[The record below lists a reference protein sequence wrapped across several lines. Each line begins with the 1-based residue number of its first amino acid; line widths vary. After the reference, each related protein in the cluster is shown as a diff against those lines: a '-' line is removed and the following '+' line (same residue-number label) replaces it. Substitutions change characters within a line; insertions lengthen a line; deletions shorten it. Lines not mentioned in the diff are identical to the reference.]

1 MRALLVGA
9 VQVWSWEQAVSLY
22 CHRFVI
28 HSVDRYA
35 FHCVF
40 LENIVASRVK
50 GRDLRALFSWI
61 LLSLFCC
68 FIQMVFTWAGCEREM
83 RPARSM
89 VERLEVL
96 YVLDRSIA
104 IIKLTV

>member
-50 GRDLRALFSWI
+50 GRDLRALFFLDFTVAF
-61 LLSLFCC
+61 LLFYSNG
-68 FIQMVFTWAGCEREM
+68 IHMG
-83 RPARSM
+83 
-89 VERLEVL
+89 RL
-96 YVLDRSIA
+96 
-104 IIKLTV
+104 